1 MLELQTS
8 FKLEVSFFTSGLFA
22 ANQIHQVKLSELS
35 FVFFFCLFRA
45 APAAYGG
52 SQARSP
58 IRAVAVALHHSR
70 SNTGSTPHLQPTP
83 QLKATP
89 DP

>member
-35 FVFFFCLFRA
+35 VVFFSVFL
-45 APAAYGG
+45 G
-52 SQARSP
+52 
-58 IRAVAVALHHSR
+58 LH
-70 SNTGSTPHLQPTP
+70 P
-83 QLKATP
+83 QHTEVPRLGVQSEL
-89 DP
+89 